1 MTTDTIVYLGL
12 VHDRWVARPA
22 DRSAIR
28 ILPLE
33 AARPA
38 GEAIAVARLFYP
50 DALVAVTTFLSGVRT
65 RLPRA
70 ELRGAMGGDA
80 A

>member
-12 VHDRWVARPA
+12 VQDRWVVRPA
-22 DRSAIR
+22 DRAVTR

-38 GEAIAVARLFYP
+38 DEAIAVARVFYP
-50 DALVAVTTFLSGVRT
+50 DALVAVTTFLSSVRT

-70 ELRGAMGGDA
+70 GLRGAMGGDA